1 MNFCRKMDVIER
13 IKLYQIIKAKTCSM
27 NELIFI
33 VIIEFY
39 TNRCFNK
46 NLLYRENLIFMMHR
60 ILDFYQ
66 YFLEKNQFKLKQK
79 LSTLD

>member
-46 NLLYRENLIFMMHR
+46 NLLYRENLIFMIHR
-60 ILDFYQ
+60 
-66 YFLEKNQFKLKQK
+66 
-79 LSTLD
+79 TLDTRLRDFLLQQMAFYPFIL